1 MKHMNIEDLEK
12 ILNNSEKKIKNINK
26 DYTILVKKLSLEDPR
41 AKEYYY
47 DTLDPLEREYRIY
60 NDRYKELISQ
70 YSLAYLELS
79 DWYVG
84 EYLPYHIFIKEIKGS
99 GTFLDSKEDVKEL
112 YKLFIFMFLF
122 ECSLGKIIS

>member
-1 MKHMNIEDLEK
+1 MNLEDLEK
-12 ILNNSEKKIKNINK
+12 SLNNSEKNLKNINK
-26 DYTILVKKLSLEDPR
+26 SYNALVKKLSLGDPR

-60 NDRYKELISQ
+60 NDRYKELISH

-79 DWYVG
+79 EWYVG
-84 EYLPYHIFIKEIKGS
+84 EHLPYHIFIKEIKGS
-99 GTFLDSKEDVKEL
+99 GTYLDSKEDVKEL
-112 YKLFIFMFLF
+112 YKLFAFMFLF

>member
-1 MKHMNIEDLEK
+1 MNIEDLEK

-60 NDRYKELISQ
+60 NDRYKELISH

-79 DWYVG
+79 EWYVG

>member
-60 NDRYKELISQ
+60 NDRYKELISH

-79 DWYVG
+79 EWYVG

>member
-1 MKHMNIEDLEK
+1 
-12 ILNNSEKKIKNINK
+12 
-26 DYTILVKKLSLEDPR
+26 VKKLSLEDPR

-60 NDRYKELISQ
+60 NDRYKELISH

-79 DWYVG
+79 EWYVG